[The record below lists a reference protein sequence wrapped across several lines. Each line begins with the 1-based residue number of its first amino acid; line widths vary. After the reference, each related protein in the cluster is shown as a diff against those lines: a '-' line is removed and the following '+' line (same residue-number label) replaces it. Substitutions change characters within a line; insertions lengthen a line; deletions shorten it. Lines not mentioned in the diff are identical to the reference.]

1 MPVIQL
7 HHRHDMYLNN
17 LHAAD
22 CSAKLS
28 VVVSGASRDTYGYGE
43 EGVEAHHQI
52 KMPFRM
58 MGVFMTRRDGFW
70 LFINDRKYKAIYY
83 RVFIAVFGFAMTF
96 GFVADEEASAVFGTI
111 ASCAVFLVLDGLVV
125 LLGLATFAAK
135 GRHNRGIVI
144 YGDSCG
150 FLLDCK
156 SLFSCD
162 VCER

>member
-1 MPVIQL
+1 
-7 HHRHDMYLNN
+7 MYLNN
-17 LHAAD
+17 LHATD
-22 CSAKLS
+22 RSAKLS

-83 RVFIAVFGFAMTF
+83 RVFIAIFGFAMTF
-96 GFVADEEASAVFGTI
+96 GFVADELLPFLEPLRP
-111 ASCAVFLVLDGLVV
+111 AVFLVLDGLVV